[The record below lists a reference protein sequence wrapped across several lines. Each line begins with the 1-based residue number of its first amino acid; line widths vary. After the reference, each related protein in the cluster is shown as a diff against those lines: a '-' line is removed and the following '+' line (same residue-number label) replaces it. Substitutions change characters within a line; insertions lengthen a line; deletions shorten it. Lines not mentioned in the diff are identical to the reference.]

1 MPKYDAGNA
10 GHIHSDR
17 SMSVSP
23 DVLNEVVRRV
33 VEVARPL
40 RVVLFGSAAKGTM
53 GPDSDLD
60 LLVVVPDGTHRRQT
74 ASHIYSR
81 LCGLGYPKDVIVV
94 TEQDVKEY
102 GENPSLI
109 IKPALSGGRELYRVS

>member
-1 MPKYDAGNA
+1 MPRHDTDDTGRINDD
-10 GHIHSDR
+10 S

-23 DVLNEVVRRV
+23 DLLDEVIRRV

-53 GPDSDLD
+53 RPDSDLD
-60 LLVVVPDGTHRRQT
+60 LLVVVPDGTHRRRT
-74 ASHIYSR
+74 ANRIYNG

-94 TEQDVKEY
+94 TEKDVSLY

-109 IKPALSGGRELYRVS
+109 IKPALGGGRELYRVS